1 MNQQGQ
7 VIHSNYEP
15 NVDNL
20 MKYIKGASAIP
31 DKRQQAWIDNM

>member
-7 VIHSNYEP
+7 AIHSNYEP

-20 MKYIKGASAIP
+20 MKYIKGAQPYQI
-31 DKRQQAWIDNM
+31 KDNKLE